1 MAKRKGVSIPKI
13 KQLPSG
19 AYNCNLRLKDAD
31 GKVQSIS
38 ITDAD
43 YRIVEAKAIA
53 IKSGVLEAKTKP
65 RENPSLRET
74 LDKYIDI
81 RRATRSPSTIRG
93 YVTIARTRFQPYM
106 HRRVNTF
113 TPELCRR
120 MVSEEAKLCSPKTLK
135 NAWRFVASAIY
146 EETGERFDPPLPQDE
161 PNELPYLTPEQLP
174 IFLDA
179 LRGDIIEV
187 AALLGLC
194 SLRRSEILG
203 LTWDNV
209 DLDNGTIKVAGAV
222 VYDENGDLT
231 EKKTTKNA
239 TSRRTVPIS
248 IPRLAELL
256 EAEENKAGRV
266 VTLAPTT
273 IRNHLKIICRDNEL
287 PLISTH
293 GLRHTFASVAYM
305 LNMPERVVMQIG
317 GWSNTSTMHKIYVRL
332 SERYIAAEAER
343 FKKFFEKPIVKPCPI
358 CGAVT
363 EKVYKNRG
371 GSVVGCP
378 GCLSVCDA

>member
-43 YRIVEAKAIA
+43 YKIVEAKAIA
-53 IKSGVLEAKTKP
+53 IKSGVLEAKAKP
-65 RENPSLRET
+65 RENPTLQET

-203 LTWDNV
+203 LAWDNV

-266 VTLAPTT
+266 VTLAPET
-273 IRNHLKIICRDNEL
+273 IRNHLKIICRDNDL

-332 SERYIAAEAER
+332 SERYIATEAER
-343 FKKFFEKPIVKPCPI
+343 FKKFFEKPLVKPCPI
-358 CGAVT
+358 CGAGT

-378 GCLSVCDA
+378 CCLSVCDA

>member
-13 KQLPSG
+13 TQLPSG
-19 AYNCNLRLKDAD
+19 SYRCNLRIKDAN
-31 GKVQSIS
+31 GITQNIS

-43 YRIVEAKAIA
+43 YKIVEAKAVA

-65 RENPSLRET
+65 KDNPTLQEA
-74 LDKYIDI
+74 LDKYIDV

-106 HRRVNTF
+106 HRRLNTF

-120 MVSEEAKLCSPKTLK
+120 MVSEEARLCSPKTLK
-135 NAWRFVASAIY
+135 NAWRFVSGAIY
-146 EETGERFDPPLPQDE
+146 EETGERFDPPLPQDV

-209 DLDNGTIKVAGAV
+209 DLANGIIKVAGAV
-222 VYDENGDLT
+222 VFDENGDLT

-256 EAEENKAGRV
+256 EAEEDKTGRV
-266 VTLAPTT
+266 VKLAPET
-273 IRNHLKIICRDNEL
+273 IRNHLKIICRDNGL
-287 PLISTH
+287 PPISTH

-332 SERYIAAEAER
+332 SERYIATEAER
-343 FKKFFEKPIVKPCPI
+343 FKKFFDATPVKPCPI
-358 CGAVT
+358 CGADT
-363 EKVYKNRG
+363 KTVYKNRENII
-371 GSVVGCP
+371 VGCP
-378 GCLSVCDA
+378 ACVSICTP